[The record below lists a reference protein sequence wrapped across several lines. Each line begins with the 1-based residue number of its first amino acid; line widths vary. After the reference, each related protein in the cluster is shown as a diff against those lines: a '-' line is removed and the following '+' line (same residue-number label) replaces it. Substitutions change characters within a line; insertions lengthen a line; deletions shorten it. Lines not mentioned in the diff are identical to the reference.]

1 MIKRLILTL
10 LITLCLIGCTPA
22 ETSPPI
28 PVATGAVE
36 EPTPKTTATSQF
48 ATLSSDERNNGLIE
62 AIREDDLAA
71 IDELLALGA
80 DANYPEPSL
89 GLSPLMMATIRGDA
103 AMAQRLIA
111 AGADVTVIDKNGN
124 NLLHLAVEGGNP
136 DLLALL
142 LEQEGINI
150 NLARD
155 VYGFTPL
162 LMAANDNNV
171 AMVEQLI
178 DAGADL
184 EIGDDWGDTPVNIA
198 AYYGSLEALQ
208 LLIERGAAVEV
219 VNTNGNTALDHARNQ
234 GREEVEA
241 FLLTILEE
249 ES

>member
-10 LITLCLIGCTPA
+10 LITLFLIGCTTA
-22 ETSPPI
+22 ETSPPTA
-28 PVATGAVE
+28 PPAAVE
-36 EPTPKTTATSQF
+36 EPTPEPTAASQF
-48 ATLSSDERNNGLIE
+48 ATLSPDERNDALIE
-62 AIREDDLAA
+62 AIRGDDMAA

-89 GLSPLMMATIRGDA
+89 GLSPLIMATVRSDA
-103 AMAQRLIA
+103 QMAQRLIA
-111 AGADVTVIDKNGN
+111 AGADVTIIDKGGN
-124 NLLHLAVEGGNP
+124 NLLHHAVDGGNP

-155 VYGFTPL
+155 VYGSTPL
-162 LMAANDNNV
+162 IMAARDNNV

-178 DAGADL
+178 NAGADL

-198 AYYGSLEALQ
+198 AYRGSLEALQ
-208 LLIERGAAVEV
+208 LLIERGAAIEV

-234 GREEVEA
+234 SHEEIEA

-249 ES
+249 EP